1 MELNGRLN
9 WKQIKE
15 QKWEKIK
22 IKELNWKSINV
33 KWINL

>member
-15 QKWEKIK
+15 QKREKIK
-22 IKELNWKSINV
+22 IKELNWKSIDV
-33 KWINL
+33 KWRNL